1 MHIPI
6 SKNTV
11 IAWIIGSIF
20 GLLVSLLLFDNI
32 SERGT
37 KNSSH
42 AHSHE
47 DLLYEEG
54 PDGIPEFHNESVHKG
69 EDLVAK
75 KLAESVRVLC
85 WIMTQPKNHKS
96 KVQNK
101 VLSMQILI
109 KRLHKVDESHGVILS

>member
-20 GLLVSLLLFDNI
+20 GLSVSLLLFDNI
-32 SERGT
+32 SERST
-37 KNSSH
+37 QNSSH
-42 AHSHE
+42 AHSHG
-47 DLLYEEG
+47 DLKDAKG
-54 PDGIPEFHNESVHKG
+54 PDRIPEFPSKNKSKG

-101 VLSMQILI
+101 VLSIQILI
-109 KRLHKVDESHGVILS
+109 KG

>member
-37 KNSSH
+37 QNSSH
-42 AHSHE
+42 AHSHG
-47 DLLYEEG
+47 DLKDAKG
-54 PDGIPEFHNESVHKG
+54 PDRIPEFPSKNKSKG